1 MRRSA
6 LFLVVSLLVLAGS
19 SRAPASEMTFVP
31 PTDPV
36 GILASTNS
44 NDGYVFGRGM
54 VFLMTDNVTID
65 AVGLYEDLTGV
76 DLSYELAQTT
86 RTSGN
91 VTVGQTVLRS
101 GHNVV
106 TTSGLQF
113 NDFAIA
119 PLTLESG
126 KSYHLEFTFS
136 GPGNQNLFY
145 SQLDPDWNEV
155 LFDVGAFT
163 QVDSTGMGNTSNFA
177 LPVLRVDVVD
187 HVVPAPGAVLLGTIG
202 MVLVGWL
209 RRRRTL

>member
-113 NDFAIA
+113 NDFAIT

-202 MVLVGWL
+202 MGLVGWL